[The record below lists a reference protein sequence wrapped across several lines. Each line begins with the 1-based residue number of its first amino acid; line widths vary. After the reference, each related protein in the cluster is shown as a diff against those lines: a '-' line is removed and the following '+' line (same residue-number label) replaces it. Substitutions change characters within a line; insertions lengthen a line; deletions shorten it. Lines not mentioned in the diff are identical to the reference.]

1 MGIFDKLFKNKK
13 DIDKKNIEETPPIF
27 KFNNETLR
35 IVVKLWLE
43 DNKKAEAKY
52 GHISN
57 WDTSDVTDMSKL
69 FLDAHTFNENLNNWD
84 VSKVTNMHA
93 MFDNA
98 YEFNQPLNNWD
109 VSNVTNMSEMFSS
122 AETLAF
128 NQPLDNWDVIKVT
141 DMSYMF
147 KDAISFNQPLNNW
160 DVSNVT
166 DMSCM
171 FYKATSFN
179 QPLNNWDVSSVIDM
193 KGMFGGAEAFNQ
205 PIENWDV
212 SNVIDMK
219 SMFRAGIFNQP
230 IGNWDVSNVTDM
242 VNMFNTATAFNQ
254 PIGNWDVSNVTIMSG
269 MFCRATAFNLPLNN
283 WDVSNVTD
291 MSCMFYKATSF
302 NQPLN
307 NWDVSSVID
316 MKGMFGGAEAFNQPI
331 GNWNVSNVIDMRAM
345 FKEAFHFNQPIGNWS
360 VSSVA
365 DFEVFSEYAPLSE
378 TNKPNFSESE
388 TKKKIKKSKFLEI
401 TNKEIC
407 NLKDEE
413 TYLDKDE
420 KPFTGILFS
429 KATTDEGRIQ
439 CEYKNGKRHGEY
451 IAFNS
456 EDENKISHTKYY
468 KNGLLHGKDTYW
480 YEKFKDGKKPAE
492 EEKNLFEDHPEMAS
506 MVQQMTKKHDVMV
519 QINYND
525 GLLHGKF
532 TDYNWNGGINYE
544 LNFKE
549 GKKDGVWRL
558 YFETLMG
565 TGQGALKKIS
575 IYKDDKH
582 ISSKYYNLDNE
593 ELSKEDALS
602 DEEWGGEGWEDDADF
617 SDWNHK
623 RI

>member
-1 MGIFDKLFKNKK
+1 
-13 DIDKKNIEETPPIF
+13 
-27 KFNNETLR
+27 
-35 IVVKLWLE
+35 
-43 DNKKAEAKY
+43 
-52 GHISN
+52 
-57 WDTSDVTDMSKL
+57 
-69 FLDAHTFNENLNNWD
+69 
-84 VSKVTNMHA
+84 
-93 MFDNA
+93 
-98 YEFNQPLNNWD
+98 
-109 VSNVTNMSEMFSS
+109 
-122 AETLAF
+122 
-128 NQPLDNWDVIKVT
+128 
-141 DMSYMF
+141 
-147 KDAISFNQPLNNW
+147 
-160 DVSNVT
+160 
-166 DMSCM
+166 
-171 FYKATSFN
+171 
-179 QPLNNWDVSSVIDM
+179 
-193 KGMFGGAEAFNQ
+193 
-205 PIENWDV
+205 
-212 SNVIDMK
+212 
-219 SMFRAGIFNQP
+219 
-230 IGNWDVSNVTDM
+230 
-242 VNMFNTATAFNQ
+242 
-254 PIGNWDVSNVTIMSG
+254 
-269 MFCRATAFNLPLNN
+269 
-283 WDVSNVTD
+283 
-291 MSCMFYKATSF
+291 
-302 NQPLN
+302 
-307 NWDVSSVID
+307 
-316 MKGMFGGAEAFNQPI
+316 
-331 GNWNVSNVIDMRAM
+331 
-345 FKEAFHFNQPIGNWS
+345 